1 MFLLTR
7 RSSQTACEIKIFKR
21 NLASVLKI
29 STISDTTQI
38 FFTTPA
44 LKSYP
49 HLPIHGLKQS
59 ISLECDT
66 MNMRQR
72 ALASYGDVKITTG
85 VAGADNIQL
94 IQMLFDGL
102 IESLSTAKG
111 HIENGAIIDKSKA
124 IARAGRIVVGL
135 QGALDFEK
143 GGDIAR
149 NLNELY
155 SYVTRRLFHVNAHN
169 DLAALA
175 EIHDMMEEI
184 RKAWQTVPSLVPPSN
199 RTFYHN

>member
-1 MFLLTR
+1 MLLLRR
-7 RSSQTACEIKIFKR
+7 RSSQSATEIKIFKR
-21 NLASVLKI
+21 KLASVLKI
-29 STISDTTQI
+29 STISDTKQS
-38 FFTTPA
+38 FLPFPA
-44 LKSYP
+44 LKSYS

-85 VAGADNIQL
+85 VSGADNIQL